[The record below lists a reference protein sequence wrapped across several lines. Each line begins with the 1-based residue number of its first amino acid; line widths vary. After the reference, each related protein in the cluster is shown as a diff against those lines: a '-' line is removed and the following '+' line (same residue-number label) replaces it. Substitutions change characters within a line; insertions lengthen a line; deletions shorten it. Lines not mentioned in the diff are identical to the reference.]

1 MYLAMK
7 LVHVVAVI
15 MFLGNITTG
24 VFWKAHGD
32 RTRDPRVIAAIMDG
46 IIRSDRWFT
55 MPGVALIIIAGFGA
69 AGIGK
74 IPMLRTPWI
83 LWSIILFSV
92 SGLAFMIR
100 LVPLQRRMRDLARSA
115 TDEASFD
122 WTEYQR
128 LSGQWNTWGGIALVT
143 PLVAAALMVLKP

>member
-55 MPGVALIIIAGFGA
+55 MPGVLLIIIAGFGA
-69 AGIGK
+69 AGIGR
-74 IPMLRTPWI
+74 ISVLRTPWI

-92 SGLAFMIR
+92 SGLAFVIR
-100 LVPLQRRMRDLARSA
+100 LVPLQRQMRDLARSA
-115 TDEASFD
+115 TDATSFD

-128 LSGQWNTWGGIALVT
+128 LSGHWNTWGGIALVA
-143 PLVAAALMVLKP
+143 PLIAAALMVLKP